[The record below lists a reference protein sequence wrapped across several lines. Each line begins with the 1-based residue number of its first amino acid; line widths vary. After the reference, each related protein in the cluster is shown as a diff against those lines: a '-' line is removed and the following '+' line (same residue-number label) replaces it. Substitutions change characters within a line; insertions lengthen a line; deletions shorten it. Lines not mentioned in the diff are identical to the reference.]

1 MKCSAVPGEFSRPA
15 ATVRYATW
23 LAGLIFA
30 TSTVLFR
37 AAQDPSDTATLR
49 KSIIGTTPAD
59 FTLPDIEGQEV
70 RLSDFR
76 GKTVML
82 TFWAT
87 WCAPCNAELPTVQE
101 IYEEY
106 RDNGLVVLAVD
117 DENQATVREF
127 LRAKH
132 YSFTAL
138 VDSKRTVFREFAIH
152 YIPTAFV
159 INPDGIV
166 TQEVTGWE
174 GPQRLLEALRAAGF
188 GSVPPGKAQ
197 PASPGSMQRTLIAFG
212 KQETNR

>member
-1 MKCSAVPGEFSRPA
+1 
-15 ATVRYATW
+15 

-30 TSTVLFR
+30 TGAVLFR
-37 AAQDPSDTATLR
+37 AAPGPSDTTTLR

-59 FTLPDIEGQEV
+59 FRLPDIDGQQV

-87 WCAPCNAELPTVQE
+87 WCAPCKAELPTVQE

-106 RDNGLVVLAVD
+106 RDKGLVVLAVN
-117 DENQATVREF
+117 DENQATIREF

-138 VDSKRTVFREFAIH
+138 VDSKRTAFREFAIH
-152 YIPTAFV
+152 FIPTAIV
-159 INPDGIV
+159 ISPDGIV

-188 GSVPPGKAQ
+188 GRVPPGKAQ
-197 PASPGSMQRTLIAFG
+197 PASSGNMQRTLIAFS
-212 KQETNR
+212 KQERNR